1 MWSGCSCS
9 QDDNVFF
16 GTESWT
22 TTISSLLEV
31 LKAKLILNGH
41 RVNPFSKFPKRSRG
55 IFRCVYLLL
64 TSCSSWLTGSLL
76 QPQSPSEPWKCWLCH
91 FLLVSSVLVLLGLFI
106 FVHRNIYKL
115 SSHFRQMSENQTITY
130 HHGKPSGLCHPPS
143 SMLSPPFQDGPA
155 YRLSGQKNQFA
166 AYIFKKLNF

>member
-1 MWSGCSCS
+1 MTVIVFPPKLDDGESVLRSG
-9 QDDNVFF
+9 
-16 GTESWT
+16 
-22 TTISSLLEV
+22 EV
-31 LKAKLILNGH
+31 
-41 RVNPFSKFPKRSRG
+41 
-55 IFRCVYLLL
+55 
-64 TSCSSWLTGSLL
+64 
-76 QPQSPSEPWKCWLCH
+76 QLCH